1 MEDEKCVERER
12 DGSKVGG
19 GGGGGWDIG
28 IISHFFLCMI
38 VCMC

>member
-19 GGGGGWDIG
+19 GGGTLVSLAI
-28 IISHFFLCMI
+28 FFCA
-38 VCMC
+38 